1 MELKK
6 IFTSLFLEFKYGSV
20 IVRLALTLLI
30 ILHYI
35 LQNEIIEK
43 LILVFY
49 ILLIIS
55 IVLPLMAV
63 VGNTLGYKNEF
74 IKNEIDFLKSNPLNF
89 IYKIVLLI
97 YILLFIKSKITKE
110 IIIISILFIL
120 GYYLTNDIKNLYKT
134 TFKQELLLII
144 LTIFSIIGLEKVR
157 FNK

>member
-49 ILLIIS
+49 ILLIVS

-63 VGNTLGYKNEF
+63 VGNSLGYKNEF
-74 IKNEIDFLKSNPLNF
+74 INNKIDFLKSNPLNF

-134 TFKQELLLII
+134 TFKLELLLII
-144 LTIFSIIGLEKVR
+144 LTILLIIGLEKVR

>member
-1 MELKK
+1 MELRKV
-6 IFTSLFLEFKYGSV
+6 FTSLFLEFKYGSV

-30 ILHYI
+30 ILHFI
-35 LQNEIIEK
+35 LHNEIIEK

-49 ILLIIS
+49 IILIMS

-63 VGNTLGYKNEF
+63 VGNSLGYKTDF

-97 YILLFIKSKITKE
+97 YILLFIKSKITKG

-134 TFKQELLLII
+134 NKKQELLLII
-144 LTIFSIIGLEKVR
+144 LTALSIIGLEKVR

>member
-30 ILHYI
+30 ILHFI

-74 IKNEIDFLKSNPLNF
+74 IKNEINFLKSYPLNF

-134 TFKQELLLII
+134 TFKLELLLII
-144 LTIFSIIGLEKVR
+144 LSILLIIGLEKVR

>member
-30 ILHYI
+30 ILHFI

-74 IKNEIDFLKSNPLNF
+74 IKNEINFLKSYPLNF

-110 IIIISILFIL
+110 IIIISILFR
-120 GYYLTNDIKNLYKT
+120 LT
-134 TFKQELLLII
+134 
-144 LTIFSIIGLEKVR
+144 
-157 FNK
+157 